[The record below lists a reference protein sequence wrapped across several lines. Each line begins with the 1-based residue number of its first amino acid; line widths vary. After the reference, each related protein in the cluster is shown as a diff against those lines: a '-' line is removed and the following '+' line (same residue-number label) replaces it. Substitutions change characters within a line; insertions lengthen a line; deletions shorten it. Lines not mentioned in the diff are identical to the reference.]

1 MTISAPFATG
11 HRPWPL
17 PSRPWVMAQTWHD
30 VLFAHA
36 RAEAQALR
44 ALVPPEL
51 ELETFDGSA
60 WLGVVPF
67 RMSGVRPRG
76 LFGVPGATAFPE
88 LNVRTYVRAGDK
100 AGVWFLSLDAASAL
114 AVRGARVGF
123 HLPYFD
129 AAMRCTTRGDQVEY
143 ASLRTHRGAPPAEWR
158 GTYGPTGPL
167 RRSTPGTLEHW
178 LTERYCLYARSPR
191 GVIRRAEIHHDPWPL
206 QPADARIE
214 IDTLAA
220 AAGVLVS
227 PQRPHL
233 LFARRLDVR
242 VWLPQR
248 VAADELT
255 WPASS
260 SARAAGT
267 RA

>member
-1 MTISAPFATG
+1 MTIRAPFATD

-17 PSRPWVMAQTWHD
+17 PSRPWVMAQTWLD
-30 VLFAHA
+30 LLFAHVRVDA
-36 RAEAQALR
+36 AALR
-44 ALVPPEL
+44 ALVPAEL

-67 RMSGVRPRG
+67 RIEGLRPRG
-76 LFGVPGATAFPE
+76 LPGVPGATSFPE
-88 LNVRTYVRAGDK
+88 LNVRTYVRAGAK
-100 AGVWFLSLDAASAL
+100 PGVWFFSLDAASAL

-129 AAMRCTTRGDQVEY
+129 AAMRCAARGEDVEY
-143 ASLRTHRGAPPAEWR
+143 ASVRTHRGAPPAEWR
-158 GTYGPTGPL
+158 GAYGPTGPM
-167 RRSTPGTLEHW
+167 RRSARGTLEHW

-206 QPADARIE
+206 QPADARVE
-214 IDTLAA
+214 IDTMAA
-220 AAGVLVS
+220 AAGVIVT

-233 LFARRLDVR
+233 LFARRIDVR
-242 VWLPQR
+242 VWLPRR

-255 WPASS
+255 APAP
-260 SARAAGT
+260 SARGAGT